1 MKRHIIPF
9 TFILLLIFLCENCAD
24 KGVIEKIQTVNIIGN
39 HITAFAGKTSSRS
52 TSISALPISSQ
63 ISFHSKG
70 GINAS
75 GIRLIWTGEHWEPS
89 QSLTWNNNQPIAE
102 IKAYH
107 PAETVE
113 NQQFYNE
120 TGELT
125 DLLCA
130 TQTCQQGSIT
140 LSFQHLFSKVTF
152 RISQSFNRQIQQI
165 VIIPSHL
172 VSSLNCMEASIG
184 LEENYRKLSVK
195 KDVNPSGE
203 YSLIVPSSQKMTLSV
218 KITTTTREY
227 TIELPEQLYTS
238 GTEYIHTINNQ
249 QQGLGISSV
258 EDYIAFSHLINGYEY
273 PGRSLDEFGETIDG
287 ETIYYLLK
295 DLEFTEETSGQ
306 VMEIGYK
313 SSSKGVAFNNTFEGN
328 HHTIKGLNLTGKSNQ
343 KYFGIFGYLGATGK
357 IKNLSVENLFIK
369 ITDSQ
374 SNQIGGLVGY
384 SSGIIDNCSFQNI
397 TATCQDSEELTYIGG
412 ICYLNLGEIK
422 NCRIISF
429 TVSSKFYQSGGIS
442 FIDQGKVTNCHVS
455 AFKHTSKKISPS
467 ICYVTKNSKFSNILC
482 SQITGNKI
490 INSCTTQP
498 SVEHCYYPSTIDLP
512 IDKSYTNKFIP
523 YDEDTYLEANGTN
536 VEIALNQWVLL
547 NEQPLQSWIRNE
559 DQTVT
564 VNIYGY

>member
-218 KITTTTREY
+218 KITTTTGEY

-295 DLEFTEETSGQ
+295 DLTFTEETSED
-306 VMEIGYK
+306 VMEIGWKEFYK
-313 SSSKGVAFNNTFEGN
+313 NTPFNATFEGN
-328 HHTIKGLNLTGKSNQ
+328 YHTIKGLSLTGKSDRL
-343 KYFGIFGYLGATGK
+343 YFAIFGYIGETGK
-357 IKNLSVENLFIK
+357 VRNLIINDLSIN
-369 ITDSQ
+369 ITDSK
-374 SNQIGGLVGY
+374 STRIGGLAGY
-384 SSGIIDNCSFQNI
+384 NSGIIDNCLLQNF
-397 TATCQDSEELTYIGG
+397 TTNSQSTDDDMNVGG
-412 ICYLNLGEIK
+412 ICFVNLGTIM
-422 NCRIISF
+422 NCTVKSF
-429 TVSSKFYQSGGIS
+429 TISGNYKGAGGIS
-442 FIDQGKVTNCHVS
+442 YKDQSKITNCHICSFKNTNRKAYS
-455 AFKHTSKKISPS
+455 AISHVVNDS
-467 ICYVTKNSKFSNILC
+467 RLTNILC
-482 SQITGNKI
+482 SQIAGNI
-490 INSCTTQP
+490 LIQSHGNRYVVQ
-498 SVEHCYYPSTIDLP
+498 HCYYPSTIDLP
-512 IDKSYTNKFIP
+512 FDNDYTKEFIP
-523 YDEDTYLEANGTN
+523 YDEKTYQCTNGTS
-536 VEIALNQWVLL
+536 VETALNQWVQSDELVLQPWIKDAEQIITL
-547 NEQPLQSWIRNE
+547 N
-559 DQTVT
+559 T
-564 VNIYGY
+564 YGY

>member
-9 TFILLLIFLCENCAD
+9 TFILLLIFLCENCVD

-130 TQTCQQGSIT
+130 TQTCQQGSIS

-313 SSSKGVAFNNTFEGN
+313 SSSK
-328 HHTIKGLNLTGKSNQ
+328 
-343 KYFGIFGYLGATGK
+343 AT
-357 IKNLSVENLFIK
+357 
-369 ITDSQ
+369 
-374 SNQIGGLVGY
+374 
-384 SSGIIDNCSFQNI
+384 
-397 TATCQDSEELTYIGG
+397 
-412 ICYLNLGEIK
+412 
-422 NCRIISF
+422 
-429 TVSSKFYQSGGIS
+429 
-442 FIDQGKVTNCHVS
+442 
-455 AFKHTSKKISPS
+455 
-467 ICYVTKNSKFSNILC
+467 
-482 SQITGNKI
+482 
-490 INSCTTQP
+490 
-498 SVEHCYYPSTIDLP
+498 
-512 IDKSYTNKFIP
+512 
-523 YDEDTYLEANGTN
+523 
-536 VEIALNQWVLL
+536 
-547 NEQPLQSWIRNE
+547 
-559 DQTVT
+559 
-564 VNIYGY
+564 